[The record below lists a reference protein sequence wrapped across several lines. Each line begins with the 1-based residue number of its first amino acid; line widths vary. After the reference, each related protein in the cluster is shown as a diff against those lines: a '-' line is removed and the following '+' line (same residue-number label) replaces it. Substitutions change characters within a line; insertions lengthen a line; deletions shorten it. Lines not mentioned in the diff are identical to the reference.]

1 MKTRLWTFFI
11 CCILLSVACKGDA
24 AEKQVGKIV
33 TFPLGTA
40 TPPEVCGACHV
51 AIYREYA
58 MGVGGDIQYQGIIYK
73 SVQDKMLTLPAS
85 VSTTATAHALAGL
98 NPFPVHARDIE
109 RGGASCDVCHF
120 PLAFEIPDL
129 ENIEVGKPLPRPP
142 GDEESGVTC
151 ASCHVTPEGTIR
163 GPYEVDAPHATVA
176 DPRIHTSAMCA
187 YCHSMDKR
195 IIGKQTQTFLEW
207 REDFHKPGLGSQH
220 CQDCHMPRTLRKI
233 AEDFDVPVRAVAR
246 HLWTGGHSS
255 QRVRTATSLVLVQPK
270 EGQADVELHV
280 INIAAGHSAPSGTNR
295 RGLYLIAEAQDKKGK
310 ILARQQWLFAP
321 WYGNRPDDRAFL
333 EADKS
338 LPDALSALQADEQGP
353 HEAPVRAGEDRVLH
367 WIPQL
372 KAGAY
377 AVHARLVYDLNR
389 YNDPFFSKDRTEAN
403 RASMALVVQ

>member
-1 MKTRLWTFFI
+1 
-11 CCILLSVACKGDA
+11 
-24 AEKQVGKIV
+24 
-33 TFPLGTA
+33 
-40 TPPEVCGACHV
+40 
-51 AIYREYA
+51 
-58 MGVGGDIQYQGIIYK
+58 
-73 SVQDKMLTLPAS
+73 
-85 VSTTATAHALAGL
+85 
-98 NPFPVHARDIE
+98 
-109 RGGASCDVCHF
+109 
-120 PLAFEIPDL
+120 
-129 ENIEVGKPLPRPP
+129 
-142 GDEESGVTC
+142 
-151 ASCHVTPEGTIR
+151 
-163 GPYEVDAPHATVA
+163 
-176 DPRIHTSAMCA
+176 MCA

-280 INIAAGHSAPSGTNR
+280 INIAAGHSVPSGTNR

-367 WIPQL
+367 WMPQL

-389 YNDPFFSKDRTEAN
+389 YNDPSFAGDRTEAN